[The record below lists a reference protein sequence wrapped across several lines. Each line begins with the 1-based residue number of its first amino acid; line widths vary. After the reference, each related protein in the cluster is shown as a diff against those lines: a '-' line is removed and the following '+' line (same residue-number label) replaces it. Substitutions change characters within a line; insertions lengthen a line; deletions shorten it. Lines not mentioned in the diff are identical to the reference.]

1 MQLPG
6 PIFDV
11 ILKACADRIDTRHQT
26 PAELVAALR
35 EARREVDWEETTGR
49 SKKTPPP
56 PPAPS
61 KIPPPPGKMPPAKA
75 APPPRAAPP
84 AYAAQPAVVV
94 SDPHKTEPRPPV
106 LVVQSLANPEIV
118 AAGRRVRLLG
128 AGASFVHSPARLRV
142 TVLPH
147 VGLGSRMHVKGLN
160 CFVTK
165 SGSRPSSAVDIWAD
179 CDLQLTASDRAV
191 LDTIQVHFGVV
202 KEDVRTFQMQSGVL
216 TVPLAVAPV
225 SLVLDYGP
233 GREIVLVYQRRRS
246 AA

>member
-1 MQLPG
+1 
-6 PIFDV
+6 
-11 ILKACADRIDTRHQT
+11 
-26 PAELVAALR
+26 
-35 EARREVDWEETTGR
+35 
-49 SKKTPPP
+49 
-56 PPAPS
+56 
-61 KIPPPPGKMPPAKA
+61 
-75 APPPRAAPP
+75 
-84 AYAAQPAVVV
+84 
-94 SDPHKTEPRPPV
+94 
-106 LVVQSLANPEIV
+106 
-118 AAGRRVRLLG
+118 
-128 AGASFVHSPARLRV
+128 
-142 TVLPH
+142 
-147 VGLGSRMHVKGLN
+147 
-160 CFVTK
+160 VTK